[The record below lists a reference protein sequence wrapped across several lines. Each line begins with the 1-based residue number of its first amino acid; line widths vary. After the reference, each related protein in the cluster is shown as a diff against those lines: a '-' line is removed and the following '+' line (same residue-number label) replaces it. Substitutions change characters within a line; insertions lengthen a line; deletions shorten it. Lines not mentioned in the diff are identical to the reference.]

1 MGVWWHLRQW
11 VYARP
16 RVAAAGAVALLL
28 LVGFGGWQSA
38 RWFASDGAAQA
49 ADTAVFGVKAARTV
63 RIEDKNG
70 RVIDHIVGRT
80 RTLTLPGQGHTV
92 VVIKGV
98 TRVVPTVRIRNGGV
112 IVETRPGIVKTVT
125 NVYAQTVVKT
135 HTVTQLLDHTVT
147 VTQTQVQPAQTEA
160 AGTQI
165 PPGHAR
171 PTVTV
176 TVTQTVTQAAVTV
189 TVTTSKGH

>member
-49 ADTAVFGVKAARTV
+49 ADTAVYGVRAARTV

-70 RVIDHIVGRT
+70 RIIDHTVART
-80 RTLTLPGQGHTV
+80 RTVTLPGQGHTV
-92 VVIKGV
+92 VVKGV
-98 TRVVPTVRIRNGGV
+98 TRVVPTTRIRNGRV
-112 IVETRPGIVKTVT
+112 IIETRPAIAKTVT
-125 NVYAQTVVKT
+125 DIQAQTVVKT
-135 HTVTQLLDHTVT
+135 HTVTQLLDRTVT
-147 VTQTQVQPAQTEA
+147 VTRTQIQPAQTE

-165 PPGHAR
+165 PPGHIRTAV
-171 PTVTV
+171 TVTV
-176 TVTQTVTQAAVTV
+176 TQTQTVTQAAVTV

>member
-11 VYARP
+11 VYGRP
-16 RVAAAGAVALLL
+16 RVLAAGAVALLL

-38 RWFASDGAAQA
+38 RWFSGDGAAQA
-49 ADTAVFGVKAARTV
+49 ADTALYGVKAASTV

-70 RVIDHIVGRT
+70 RVVDHTVSRT
-80 RTLTLPGQGHTV
+80 RTVTLPGQGHTV
-92 VVIKGV
+92 VVVKGV
-98 TRVVPTVRIRNGGV
+98 TQLVPTTTIRNGRV
-112 IVETRPGIVKTVT
+112 ITEIGPAITKTIT
-125 NVYAQTVVKT
+125 NVDAQTVVKT
-135 HTVTQLLDHTVT
+135 QTQTHT
-147 VTQTQVQPAQTEA
+147 VTQTQTQTEA

-165 PPGHAR
+165 PPGHVR
-171 PTVTV
+171 PTTVTV

>member
-16 RVAAAGAVALLL
+16 RVAVAGAVGSLL

-38 RWFASDGAAQA
+38 RWFSGDNAAQA
-49 ADTAVFGVKAARTV
+49 ADTAMYGVKGARAV
-63 RIEDKNG
+63 RIEDKSG
-70 RVIDHIVGRT
+70 RVIDLTVTQT
-80 RTLTLPGQGHTV
+80 RTVTLSAQGHTV
-92 VVIKGV
+92 VVKGV
-98 TRVVPTVRIRNGGV
+98 TSVAPTTSVRNGRV
-112 IVETRPGIVKTVT
+112 ITETRPAIAKTVT
-125 NVYAQTVVKT
+125 KVDAQTVVKT

-147 VTQTQVQPAQTEA
+147 VMQTQVQPAQTA

-171 PTVTV
+171 MTVTETV
-176 TVTQTVTQAAVTV
+176 TQTQTVTQPAITV

>member
-38 RWFASDGAAQA
+38 RWFSGDGAAQA
-49 ADTAVFGVKAARTV
+49 ADTALYGVKAARTV
-63 RIEDKNG
+63 RILDKNG
-70 RVIDHIVGRT
+70 RVVDHTVSRT
-80 RTLTLPGQGHTV
+80 RTVTLPGQGHTV
-92 VVIKGV
+92 VVVKGV
-98 TRVVPTVRIRNGGV
+98 TRLVPTTTIRNGRV
-112 IVETRPGIVKTVT
+112 ITETGPAITKTVT
-125 NVYAQTVVKT
+125 NVDAQTVVKT
-135 HTVTQLLDHTVT
+135 QTHTVTQRLDRMVT
-147 VTQTQVQPAQTEA
+147 VTQTQTEA

-165 PPGHAR
+165 PPGHVR
-171 PTVTV
+171 PATVTV